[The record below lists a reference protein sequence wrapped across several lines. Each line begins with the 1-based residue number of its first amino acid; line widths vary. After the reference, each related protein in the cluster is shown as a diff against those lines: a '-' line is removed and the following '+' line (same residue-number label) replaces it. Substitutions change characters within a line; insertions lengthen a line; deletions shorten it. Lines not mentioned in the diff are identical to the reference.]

1 MAISKAQQKAVAK
14 YDAKAYDKT
23 LLRLPK
29 GRLDVV
35 RAYAEAHSE
44 SVNGFIGRAISE
56 TMARDSGTALQIAQN
71 GPESTAGAEVV
82 SLPHKAYKCAV
93 EASEVV
99 GEGLPDF
106 VARAVATQAKRDK
119 TSLAMGINPATG
131 GKLEKEA

>member
-44 SVNGFIGRAISE
+44 SVNGFIGRAIAE
-56 TMARDSGTALQIAQN
+56 TMERDSRTAPEIAEK
-71 GPESTAGAEVV
+71 PAET
-82 SLPHKAYKCAV
+82 PQ
-93 EASEVV
+93 
-99 GEGLPDF
+99 G
-106 VARAVATQAKRDK
+106 ARAVSLYPLTRWKR
-119 TSLAMGINPATG
+119 PR
-131 GKLEKEA
+131 EPQRPQEAVSPIK